1 MNHENV
7 ILFYYVKTSHCVKSV
22 HVRGYPG
29 PYSVR
34 MRENKDQDNF
44 EYGHFLRSVNR
55 KPTPFIVKFAGV
67 NYLLFRL
74 TVSAHLWRPRYP
86 SKSQNSAQFTTQA
99 CDTKAV
105 QQSLKKNRN
114 ESRL

>member
-7 ILFYYVKTSHCVKSV
+7 ILFFYVKTSRCVKSV

-55 KPTPFIVKFAGV
+55 KPTLFIVKFAGV

-74 TVSAHLWRPRYP
+74 TVSAH
-86 SKSQNSAQFTTQA
+86 
-99 CDTKAV
+99 V
-105 QQSLKKNRN
+105 
-114 ESRL
+114 